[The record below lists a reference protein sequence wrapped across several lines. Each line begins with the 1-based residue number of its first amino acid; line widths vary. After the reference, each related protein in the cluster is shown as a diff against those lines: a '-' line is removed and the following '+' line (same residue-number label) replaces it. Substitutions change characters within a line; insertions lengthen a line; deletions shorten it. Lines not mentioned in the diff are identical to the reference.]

1 MDGSPQSMIAAVFD
15 LDGTLYTGHIVHGI
29 ARHHRIHRVKRT
41 RFYFYMAAHLALWPW
56 WRCGLLSEASF
67 RELWARHLGWTVR
80 GWTQQEAAAVFSWVA
95 EEYVLPLVRP
105 EVMERVRS
113 HRASGHRIILVS
125 GTLAPLLSEV
135 GRHLGIEE
143 VVGTPL
149 VLSEGRYTGACE
161 LPVCQGPG
169 KVSRLRAYLAGSSI
183 SWPESYAYADSH
195 SDMPLLEEV
204 GNPVAVHP
212 DDKLAAHAQ
221 ECCWQIIE

>member
-1 MDGSPQSMIAAVFD
+1 MPHAGGVHEPHAV
-15 LDGTLYTGHIVHGI
+15 L
-29 ARHHRIHRVKRT
+29 
-41 RFYFYMAAHLALWPW
+41 HLGELL
-56 WRCGLLSEASF
+56 GLLSEASF

-80 GWTQQEAAAVFSWVA
+80 GWTQQEAAVVFSWVA

-113 HRASGHRIILVS
+113 HRASGHRIILAS

-169 KVSRLRAYLAGSSI
+169 KVSRLMAYLAGSSI
-183 SWPESYAYADSH
+183 RWPESYAYADSH

-212 DDKLAAHAQ
+212 DHKLAAHAR
-221 ECCWQIIE
+221 ERRWQIID